1 MCWVLEIDEMN
12 GLICVEIDR
21 LMHELR
27 VLAGCHN
34 YMEYNCV
41 YRPFGDEIVI
51 CSSELIWV
59 MVDIIELPVV

>member
-1 MCWVLEIDEMN
+1 MSMCWVVEIDEMN
-12 GLICVEIDR
+12 GLICVEMDR

-41 YRPFGDEIVI
+41 YRPLEMEF
-51 CSSELIWV
+51 
-59 MVDIIELPVV
+59 